1 MCRSRLP
8 DNRKKAAMQLDPQSF
23 PDPRTLGNRAMAL
36 AMLDAIICPEFQY
49 RYFSYDASWSAD
61 EQVAVMRNGDG
72 DHWFLHL
79 SNTGAA
85 LKGYVQELPRGE
97 ARAMA
102 IEVQRRVPEDFGVFL
117 HEPAFAMDAVSFF
130 YWRRAGDQAWSRVA
144 HPDAG
149 LAQWSDGSEDFL
161 SILLAPSS
169 CYYDYATDYF
179 ECEPPLTSIEHI
191 YALAP
196 LTAAIV
202 KSLNPQMTLAQARV
216 AADLIGYPA
225 RVAARTP
232 RATLAC

>member
-1 MCRSRLP
+1 
-8 DNRKKAAMQLDPQSF
+8 MQLDPQLF

-49 RYFSYDASWSAD
+49 RYFSYDAAWSDD

-79 SNTGAA
+79 SSGGAA
-85 LKGYVQELPRGE
+85 LKGYVQELPRGG

-102 IEVQRRVPEDFGVFL
+102 LEVQRRVPDEFGAFL
-117 HEPAFAMDAVSFF
+117 HEPAFAMDAVSYF
-130 YWRRAGDQAWSRVA
+130 YYRRSGEPAWSKVA
-144 HPDAG
+144 HPDAD
-149 LAQWSDGSEDFL
+149 LARWSDGSEDFL
-161 SILLAPSS
+161 SILLAPAS

-179 ECEPPLTSIEHI
+179 ECEPPLSSIEHI

-202 KSLNPQMTLAQARV
+202 KSLNPQMTLDEARA
-216 AADLIGYPA
+216 AADAIGYPA
-225 RVAARTP
+225 RVAAR
-232 RATLAC
+232 ASLAC

>member
-1 MCRSRLP
+1 
-8 DNRKKAAMQLDPQSF
+8 MQLDPQSF

-49 RYFSYDASWSAD
+49 RYFSYDASWGDD

-79 SNTGAA
+79 SDKGAA

-102 IEVQRRVPEDFGVFL
+102 IEVQRRVPEQFGAFL
-117 HEPAFAMDAVSFF
+117 HEPAFAMDAVSYF
-130 YWRRAGDQAWSRVA
+130 YWRRSGDPAWSRVA
-144 HPDAG
+144 HPDAD
-149 LAQWSDGSEDFL
+149 LALTSDGSEDYL
-161 SILLAPSS
+161 SILLAPAS

-179 ECEPPLTSIEHI
+179 ECEPPLASIEHI

-202 KSLNPQMTLAQARV
+202 KSLNPQMTLAQAR
-216 AADLIGYPA
+216 AAAAAIGYPA
-225 RVAARTP
+225 RVAARAA

>member
-1 MCRSRLP
+1 
-8 DNRKKAAMQLDPQSF
+8 MQLDPQSF
-23 PDPRTLGNRAMAL
+23 PDLRTLGNRAKAL

-49 RYFSYDASWSAD
+49 RYFSYDASWGD
-61 EQVAVMRNGDG
+61 EEQVAVMRNGDG

-79 SNTGAA
+79 SSSGAA
-85 LKGYVQELPRGE
+85 LKGYVQKLPRGE

-102 IEVQRRVPEDFGVFL
+102 IEVQRRVPEQFGAFL
-117 HEPAFAMDAVSFF
+117 HEPAFAMDAVSYF
-130 YWRRAGDQAWSRVA
+130 YWRRSGDLAWSRVA
-144 HPDAG
+144 HPDAA
-149 LAQWSDGSEDFL
+149 LAQRPDGSADFL
-161 SILLAPSS
+161 SILLAPAS

-202 KSLNPQMTLAQARV
+202 KSLNPQMTLSQARS
-216 AADLIGYPA
+216 AADAIGYPA
-225 RVAARTP
+225 RVAARAA

>member
-1 MCRSRLP
+1 
-8 DNRKKAAMQLDPQSF
+8 MQLDPHSF

-49 RYFSYDASWSAD
+49 RYFTYDATWAID

-79 SNTGAA
+79 SSSGAA

-97 ARAMA
+97 PRAMA
-102 IEVQRRVPEDFGVFL
+102 IEVQRCVPEQFGAFL
-117 HEPAFAMDAVSFF
+117 HEPAFAMDAVSYF
-130 YWRRAGDQAWSRVA
+130 YWRRPGDPAWSRVA
-144 HPDAG
+144 HPDPV

-161 SILLAPSS
+161 SILLAPAG

-191 YALAP
+191 YAMAP

-202 KSLNPQMTLAQARV
+202 KSLNPQMTLAQARA

-225 RVAARTP
+225 RVAARATRST

>member
-1 MCRSRLP
+1 
-8 DNRKKAAMQLDPQSF
+8 MQLDPLSF
-23 PDPRTLGNRAMAL
+23 PDLRTLGNRAMAL

-49 RYFSYDASWSAD
+49 RYFSYDANWGDD

-72 DHWFLHL
+72 DHWFLHI
-79 SNTGAA
+79 SKSGAA

-102 IEVQRRVPEDFGVFL
+102 IEVQRRVPEQFRAFL
-117 HEPAFAMDAVSFF
+117 HEPAFAMDAVSYF
-130 YWRRAGDQAWSRVA
+130 YWRRASDLAWSKVD
-144 HPDAG
+144 HPDPA

-161 SILLAPSS
+161 SILLAPAS

-179 ECEPPLTSIEHI
+179 ECEPPLASIEHI

-202 KSLNPQMTLAQARV
+202 KSLNPQMTLAQAR
-216 AADLIGYPA
+216 AAAEAIGYPA
-225 RVAARTP
+225 RVAARAA

>member
-1 MCRSRLP
+1 
-8 DNRKKAAMQLDPQSF
+8 MQLDPLSF
-23 PDPRTLGNRAMAL
+23 PDPRTLGKRAMAL

-49 RYFSYDASWSAD
+49 RYFSYDASWGDD

-79 SNTGAA
+79 SGSGAA

-97 ARAMA
+97 SRAMA
-102 IEVQRRVPEDFGVFL
+102 LEVQRRVPGDFGAFL
-117 HEPAFAMDAVSFF
+117 HEPAFAMDAVSYF
-130 YWRRAGDQAWSRVA
+130 YWRRSGDAGWSKVD

-149 LAQWSDGSEDFL
+149 LAHWSDGSEDYL
-161 SILLAPSS
+161 SILLAPAS

-179 ECEPPLTSIEHI
+179 ECEPPLASIEHI

-202 KSLNPQMTLAQARV
+202 KSLNPQMTLAEAR
-216 AADLIGYPA
+216 AAAAAIGYPA
-225 RVAARTP
+225 MVAA

>member
-1 MCRSRLP
+1 
-8 DNRKKAAMQLDPQSF
+8 MQLDPQSF

-49 RYFSYDASWSAD
+49 RYFSYDASWD
-61 EQVAVMRNGDG
+61 DDQQVAAMRNGDG

-79 SNTGAA
+79 SDSGAA
-85 LKGYVQELPRGE
+85 IKGYVQELPRGG

-102 IEVQRRVPEDFGVFL
+102 LEVQRRVPDDFGAFL
-117 HEPAFAMDAVSFF
+117 HEPAFAMDAVSYF
-130 YWRRAGDQAWSRVA
+130 YYRRSGDGAWSKVA

-149 LAQWSDGSEDFL
+149 LARRSDGSEDYL
-161 SILLAPSS
+161 SILLAPAS

-179 ECEPPLTSIEHI
+179 ECEPPLASIEHI

-202 KSLNPQMTLAQARV
+202 KSLNPQMTLAEAR
-216 AADLIGYPA
+216 AAAALIGYPA
-225 RVAARTP
+225 RVAAR
-232 RATLAC
+232 ATLAC